1 MKLETVKKVVIALA
15 CAVFAAG
22 NIYEHVKKPDP
33 SAVKLTFLDTNE
45 APSEDIAKGSTA
57 ENAAPKEPSSEA
69 SKKSGLIDINTA
81 SAAELTQLPGIGEV
95 KARAIVKYRE
105 DYGSFTCTEEITE
118 VKGIG
123 QATYEKIKN
132 RITVN

>member
-45 APSEDIAKGSTA
+45 APSEDIAADNTA
-57 ENAAPKEPSSEA
+57 QTEPSSEA
-69 SKKSGLIDINTA
+69 PKKSGLIDINRAT
-81 SAAELTQLPGIGEV
+81 AAELTELPGIGEV